1 VVGGK
6 NTTLSRLKQG
16 VVAAHRR
23 HKEACLQEEKKE
35 VFFIKN
41 TDKTQKT
48 YMYVAEVTISQ
59 YGIPFASR
67 IHVAEVAILQHR
79 IPSASRD
86 GGCSTQNKTPKNK

>member
-1 VVGGK
+1 LGAK
-6 NTTLSRLKQG
+6 TPLL
-16 VVAAHRR
+16 AALN
-23 HKEACLQEEKKE
+23 KVWLLLTEGTKKLACKKKRTK
-35 VFFIKN
+35 FFLIKH

-86 GGCSTQNKTPKNK
+86 GGCSKNK